1 LNNTEYCGA
10 VDIGGTKISV
20 GIADSAGKVL
30 LKQIIPTPS
39 DGEPLR
45 TIVEISQILQTQAR
59 ELHLELSALKGIGVG
74 IAGPV
79 DVANGVI
86 NNPYTLP
93 RFRDYKIV
101 EALQKST
108 GLPTRIDND
117 VNVALLGEVKFGA
130 LYDKTV
136 LFVAFGTGIGV
147 SVWFRREGLYR
158 RAGNSSYHPEMGHI
172 LVDTEGPSCY
182 CKNVGCFEST
192 LSGRALNL
200 QAVERGF
207 LDFDYLYRAAQK
219 NDKAALDFL
228 AVCAGR
234 LQRAFWTLMT
244 VFNPELVILGG
255 GFMNGYY
262 EVTSEIIKSRVQPV
276 FGFFNAYEIRPA
288 RKDNDSA
295 IAGASTLIFGG

>member
-1 LNNTEYCGA
+1 MNNTEYCGA

-20 GIADSAGKVL
+20 GIADSNGKVL

-45 TIVEISQILQTQAR
+45 TIVEISQVLQTQAR
-59 ELHLELSALKGIGVG
+59 ELHLELSALKGIGIG

-86 NNPYTLP
+86 KNPYTLP
-93 RFRDYKIV
+93 GFRDYKIV

-117 VNVALLGEVKFGA
+117 VNVALLGEVKLGA

-158 RAGNSSYHPEMGHI
+158 AGNSSYHPEMGHI

-182 CKNVGCFEST
+182 CETVGCFEST

-219 NDKAALDFL
+219 NDKVALDFL
-228 AVCAGR
+228 AICAGR

-244 VFNPELVILGG
+244 VFKPELVILGG

-276 FGFFNAYEIRPA
+276 SGFFNAYEIRSA
-288 RKDNDSA
+288 RKDNDST